1 MLEQAE
7 LAQQGK
13 GIASGI
19 AHGGRPAGERPGAQM
34 HGALKVAKAGN
45 KKLAAPNG
53 PIGAGAGAVKGDAK
67 DACVGCK
74 LARGDGLGH
83 HARDMRMMMLNLNKR
98 HVLFLRLFACP
109 LTR

>member
-19 AHGGRPAGERPGAQM
+19 AHGCGTSWQRPGAQVR
-34 HGALKVAKAGN
+34 GAFKIGKAGD
-45 KKLAAPNG
+45 KELAAPNG

-83 HARDMRMMMLNLNKR
+83 YARDMRMMMLNLNKR
-98 HVLFLRLFACP
+98 QALFLRLFARP

>member
-7 LAQQGK
+7 LAQQGE
-13 GIASGI
+13 GIASGV
-19 AHGGRPAGERPGAQM
+19 AHGGRPAWQRPGAQVR
-34 HGALKVAKAGN
+34 GAFKIGKAGD
-45 KKLAAPNG
+45 KELAAPNG
-53 PIGAGAGAVKGDAK
+53 PIGAGAGAVEGDAE
-67 DACVGCK
+67 DACIGRKPACDN
-74 LARGDGLGH
+74 RLGH